1 MAILPNIFPQNIDL
15 VINKYLE
22 IYKRIGSNLKKERK
36 KARLTQVQLAEKTT
50 KLDASKISD
59 IENAKEDFMI
69 STLLE
74 IANALDID
82 VEKLIK
88 GRKK

>member
-1 MAILPNIFPQNIDL
+1 MID
-15 VINKYLE
+15 KYSE

-36 KARLTQVQLAEKTT
+36 KARLTQVQLAEKNT

-59 IENAKEDFMI
+59 IENAKEDFMF

-74 IANALDID
+74 LANGLGVD

-88 GRKK
+88 K